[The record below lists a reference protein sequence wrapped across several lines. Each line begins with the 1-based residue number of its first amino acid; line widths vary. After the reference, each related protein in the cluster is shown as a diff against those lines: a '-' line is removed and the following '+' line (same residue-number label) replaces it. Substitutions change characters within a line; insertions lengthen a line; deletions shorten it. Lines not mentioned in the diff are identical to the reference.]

1 MRVSFLIRPE
11 SSRSFVANAHHYF
24 KTYTRLKT
32 ALLVLLTFFFSPLFV
47 SAAIASNDYSRHDKI
62 RSTDDRDQPS
72 VTFHQYKQSAERGES
87 AAQYAMGEIYA
98 RGKGVRQNY
107 VEALKWYRRAAEQG
121 HAGAEFMLGRSY
133 AKGFGVS
140 RDKVEAVNWYRKAAD
155 QGHARAQ
162 YMVAMMY
169 TLGLVG
175 RRDYV
180 EAIKWHRKAADQGH
194 GRAQLMLGRM
204 YSYGAG
210 VPIDYV
216 HAYMWLNLAS
226 VAGVKG
232 ASEAHELISLSMSAD
247 QFGQAEELSR
257 EWWAKHPEV
266 E

>member
-1 MRVSFLIRPE
+1 MIKKIRISFLMRPGIKRDFVG
-11 SSRSFVANAHHYF
+11 SSHHYF
-24 KTYTRLKT
+24 KAPTRQKS
-32 ALLVLLTFFFSPLFV
+32 ALLILLTFFISLSSISVTVAANDKPE
-47 SAAIASNDYSRHDKI
+47 SA
-62 RSTDDRDQPS
+62 DDSAQPS
-72 VTFHQYKQSAERGES
+72 ETFHQYKQSAEGGES
-87 AAQYAMGEIYA
+87 AAQYTLGEIYA
-98 RGKGVRQNY
+98 KGKGVPQNHN
-107 VEALKWYRRAAEQG
+107 EALKWYRRAAEQG
-121 HAGAEFMLGRSY
+121 HPGGEFMLGRSY

-155 QGHARAQ
+155 HGHAGGQ

-194 GRAQLMLGRM
+194 GKAQLMLGKM
-204 YSYGAG
+204 YTYGAG

-216 HAYMWLNLAS
+216 HAYLWLNLAS

-232 ASEAHELISLSMSAD
+232 ASEAHELISLSMSAE
-247 QFGQAEELSR
+247 QFEQAEYLSQ
-257 EWWAKHPEV
+257 EWWARHPEV